1 MATKNKLS
9 VVIDIG
15 TSKLVAI
22 AGTQN
27 EAGKFEISA
36 IAKTP
41 AKGIRRGV
49 IFNIEEV
56 AVSVNELLDAL
67 ESKINERIET
77 VHVAYAGQHMKTV
90 HFKRVKSTS
99 EDGIVSKSDIDGLY
113 ELAKSAEIEEGY
125 KLVEVIP
132 VSFIIDNEV
141 MENPVGSTGR
151 KIEANYKLL
160 IMPNGYWVNLLRV
173 FGKLDVK
180 LEKVTLSTLAVSEAV
195 LTQDEKEMGVIVL
208 DIGSGTTNLAVFH
221 DNKLI
226 HTAVIPFGGDVITND
241 IKEGCSILLKW
252 AEQLKVQYGQALG
265 DFADDQKVVTI
276 PGNNGWEPKEISFK
290 SLAFIIQAR
299 IEEIIDSVNFQIEKC
314 GIADQLGAGI
324 VLTGG
329 TSNLE
334 NLVSLVKF
342 RTGLDARKGNLIL
355 GLHEKHK
362 EIQSNDN
369 YTALGLLSL
378 VENKVVADESIMIK
392 PVKIKKPKE
401 PGKFSPWFSKV
412 VQGVLDLV
420 DDENEDVSLNTQEDK
435 IKSNTK

>member
-1 MATKNKLS
+1 MATKSKLS

-22 AGTQN
+22 AGTKN
-27 EAGKFEISA
+27 EAGKLEISGV
-36 IAKTP
+36 AKAP
-41 AKGIRRGV
+41 AKGIKRGV

-56 AVSVNELLDAL
+56 AVSVKELLAAL
-67 ESKINERIET
+67 ETKVNERIEE

-90 HFKRVKSTS
+90 HFQRAKFTS
-99 EDGIVSKSDIDGLY
+99 DDGVVSKADIDSLY
-113 ELAKSAEIEEGY
+113 EQAKNAEIEEGY

-132 VSFIIDNEV
+132 VSYIIDNE
-141 MENPVGSTGR
+141 MIEKPVGTTGR
-151 KIEANYKLL
+151 KVEANYKLL
-160 IMPNGYWVNLLRV
+160 IIPNSYWVNLLKV

-180 LEKVTLSTLAVSEAV
+180 LEKITLSTLAVAEAV
-195 LTQDEKEMGVIVL
+195 ITSDEKEMGVIVL
-208 DIGSGTTNLAVFH
+208 DIGCGTTNLAIFH
-221 DNKLI
+221 DNRLI
-226 HTAVIPFGGDVITND
+226 HTAVIPFAGDVVTND

-276 PGNNGWEPKEISFK
+276 PGHNGWEPKEISFK

-299 IEEIIDSVNFQIEKC
+299 IEEIIDSVNFQIEKS

-329 TSNLE
+329 TANLD
-334 NLVSLVKF
+334 NIVALVKF
-342 RTGLDARKGNLIL
+342 RTGLDARKANLVL
-355 GLHEKHK
+355 GLHERHK

-369 YTALGLLSL
+369 YTALGLLSMIESNS
-378 VENKVVADESIMIK
+378 VAVVPVKEK
-392 PVKIKKPKE
+392 PVKVKKPKE
-401 PGKFSPWFSKV
+401 PGKLSPWFNKV

-420 DDENEDVSLNTQEDK
+420 DDDNEDVPLK
-435 IKSNTK
+435 